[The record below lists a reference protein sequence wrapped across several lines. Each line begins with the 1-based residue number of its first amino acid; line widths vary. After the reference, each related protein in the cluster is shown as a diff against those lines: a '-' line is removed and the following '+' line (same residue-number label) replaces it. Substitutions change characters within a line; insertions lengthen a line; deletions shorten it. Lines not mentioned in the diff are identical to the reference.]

1 MKLLISF
8 AANTLKEL
16 NPLENIRIL
25 HTNMRADI
33 LAGIMVAIIALPLG
47 LAFGEISQLGPKA
60 GIWSAIVGG
69 VIGGLFGGSR
79 VGVSGPTAP
88 MASQIAVFMSAFVI
102 GSSNK
107 PDIEAAF
114 SIIFLSGLILVAISI
129 LKISRFINYIP
140 YPAIAGFMCGIG
152 AIIVF
157 SQINAFFGLES
168 SNGIVDLIQ
177 NIDIHTLYVSIPS
190 LLILLL
196 WDSLGKKNI
205 YISKV
210 PSSFAALV
218 TGSSIAYIMNLD
230 IAYIGDKMNMVDSAN
245 IFSFHI
251 PNLSRIPEFIGPAI
265 SLAGLAVLDS
275 LLSCKVA
282 DNMTNLRHSSDRE
295 TFGQGLANMAAGLCG
310 GISTATATTQTVGN
324 IAFGARTPL
333 STIVKGLT
341 LLAILSGLGY
351 LVAAIP
357 SACLAAILFKLG
369 FEILDYRILPVLKNI
384 PKGDLL
390 IFIIVFLLT
399 IFTDIMFAVAIGVLF
414 AFIKNYKK
422 IHWNYNHQN
431 ISLSNSDFKISGTN
445 KAKLDELP
453 INIIKPKGPLIFAS
467 TESLIDI
474 CSKSK
479 ENKLLIIDMA
489 EVSMVDLTGIYT
501 LEDILNNGKESNVQM
516 FITGINANIEKT
528 LVQVNFFN
536 DISEDQY
543 ENSKESIASFISE
556 KYIKV

>member
-369 FEILDYRILPVLKNI
+369 FEILDYRILPVLKKVPI
-384 PKGDLL
+384 SDLL
-390 IFIIVFLLT
+390 IFIIVFVLT
-399 IFTDIMFAVAIGVLF
+399 IFTDIMLAVAIGTLF
-414 AFIKNYKK
+414 AFCRYFKEIKL
-422 IHWNYNHQN
+422 NYNYQN
-431 ISLSNSDFKISGTN
+431 IPPSKANFILKDSDRIKLDSLSVNV
-445 KAKLDELP
+445 L
-453 INIIKPKGPLIFAS
+453 KPTGSLFFAS
-467 TESLIDI
+467 IESLINTYASSDKHDI
-474 CSKSK
+474 
-479 ENKLLIIDMA
+479 LIIDMDD
-489 EVSMVDLTGIYT
+489 VVMIDLSGIYG
-501 LEDILNNGKESNVQM
+501 LEDIIKSAQAKNIQT
-516 FITGINANIEKT
+516 FILSMDADVEEKIEKID
-528 LVQVNFFN
+528 FFQN
-536 DISEDQY
+536 IGKINY
-543 ENSKESIASFISE
+543 NSFDELINI
-556 KYIKV
+556 I

>member
-102 GSSNK
+102 GNSNK

-190 LLILLL
+190 L
-196 WDSLGKKNI
+196 
-205 YISKV
+205 
-210 PSSFAALV
+210 
-218 TGSSIAYIMNLD
+218 
-230 IAYIGDKMNMVDSAN
+230 
-245 IFSFHI
+245 
-251 PNLSRIPEFIGPAI
+251 FI
-265 SLAGLAVLDS
+265 
-275 LLSCKVA
+275 
-282 DNMTNLRHSSDRE
+282 
-295 TFGQGLANMAAGLCG
+295 
-310 GISTATATTQTVGN
+310 
-324 IAFGARTPL
+324 
-333 STIVKGLT
+333 
-341 LLAILSGLGY
+341 
-351 LVAAIP
+351 
-357 SACLAAILFKLG
+357 
-369 FEILDYRILPVLKNI
+369 
-384 PKGDLL
+384 
-390 IFIIVFLLT
+390 
-399 IFTDIMFAVAIGVLF
+399 
-414 AFIKNYKK
+414 
-422 IHWNYNHQN
+422 
-431 ISLSNSDFKISGTN
+431 
-445 KAKLDELP
+445 
-453 INIIKPKGPLIFAS
+453 
-467 TESLIDI
+467 
-474 CSKSK
+474 
-479 ENKLLIIDMA
+479 
-489 EVSMVDLTGIYT
+489 
-501 LEDILNNGKESNVQM
+501 
-516 FITGINANIEKT
+516 
-528 LVQVNFFN
+528 
-536 DISEDQY
+536 
-543 ENSKESIASFISE
+543 
-556 KYIKV
+556 

>member
-1 MKLLISF
+1 MKHVISF
-8 AANTLKEL
+8 VENTFKEL

-25 HTNMRADI
+25 HTNLRADI

-69 VIGGLFGGSR
+69 VVGGLFGGSR

-88 MASQIAVFMSAFVI
+88 MASQIAIFMSAFVI

-114 SIIFLSGLILVAISI
+114 SIIFLSGLILVIIST

-168 SNGIVDLIQ
+168 SKTIIELFQ
-177 NIDIHTLYVSIPS
+177 NIDVHALYVSIPT
-190 LLILLL
+190 LLTLFL
-196 WDSLGKKNI
+196 WDFLSKGDI
-205 YISKV
+205 YLSKI
-210 PSSFAALV
+210 PSSFVALII
-218 TGSSIAYIMNLD
+218 GSSIAYFMSLD

-245 IFSFHI
+245 IFSFHV
-251 PNLSRIPEFIGPAI
+251 PNLYRMTEFIGPAM

-282 DNMTNLRHSSDRE
+282 DNMTNLRHSSNRE
-295 TFGQGLANMAAGLCG
+295 AFGQGLANMAAGLCG

-324 IAFGARTPL
+324 IAFGAKTPL
-333 STIVKGLT
+333 STIVKGIT
-341 LLAILSGLGY
+341 LFAILSGLGY

-369 FEILDYRILPVLKNI
+369 FEILDYRILPVLKKI
-384 PKGDLL
+384 PVLDLV
-390 IFIIVFLLT
+390 IFIIVFLFT
-399 IFTDIMFAVAIGVLF
+399 VFTDIMLAVAIGTLF
-414 AFIKNYKK
+414 AFIRYFKK
-422 IHWNYNHQN
+422 IRFNYNYQN
-431 ISLSNSDFKISGTN
+431 IPLSKTDFILQGYDKT
-445 KAKLDELP
+445 KLDSLP
-453 INIIKPKGPLIFAS
+453 INVLKPTGSLFFAS
-467 TESLIDI
+467 IESLIDI
-474 CSKSK
+474 YAKSEK
-479 ENKLLIIDMA
+479 HEILIVDMRDVAMIDL
-489 EVSMVDLTGIYT
+489 SGIYG
-501 LEDILNNGKESNVQM
+501 LEDIIKRAQSNNIQI
-516 FITGINANIEKT
+516 FISSMNAKIEKT
-528 LVQVNFFN
+528 LQKLDFFQN
-536 DISEDQY
+536 IGKINYDSSDEL
-543 ENSKESIASFISE
+543 IASIVSRQY
-556 KYIKV
+556 K